1 MRWVREVDFNDQE
14 IDDLYIF
21 LRTHHGIDRVADRTD
36 TPRAV
41 R

>member
-21 LRTHHGIDRVADRTD
+21 LRTHHGIDRAADSTD